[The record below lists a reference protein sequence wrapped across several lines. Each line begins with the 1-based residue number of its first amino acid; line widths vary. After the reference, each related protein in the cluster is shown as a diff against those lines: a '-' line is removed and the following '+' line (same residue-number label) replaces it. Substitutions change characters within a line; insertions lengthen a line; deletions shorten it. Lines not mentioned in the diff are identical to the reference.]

1 MPKLGPG
8 SVRRF
13 IAAAHPDALM
23 VVHRDRLAAIA
34 RTTPAAMAGYAI
46 NIGIAV
52 CAFYRVGPRWELYSW
67 AAVSLALS
75 GYVGLRA
82 LRPRVQQSSLNTP
95 LRSAW
100 KICSFAMLLALPWVA
115 LTTQYAGHVDPITE
129 VILISLAVGMA
140 ASGAMLLAPVPMA
153 AITYVT
159 TLLAP
164 VAFKCLFVLGDR
176 SYLFLGALAVSYWV
190 FLLALIRTK
199 GRVLVERDWAVAE
212 LREAV
217 TALRRS
223 RAETEEVAMTD
234 GLTGLENR
242 RSFFATLEMVA
253 ARIPASPYAVF
264 FLDLDHFKAANDAFG
279 HAFGDKLLHA
289 AAGRIKSAVRPSDV
303 VGRLGGDEFAI
314 IACSVADRDCAEA
327 LARRIRL
334 ALSIPFNV
342 DGTKISIGVSIGIA
356 LSVEGSESGQELLA
370 SADKAMYDAKK
381 SGEGF
386 YFHETDRVIP
396 IRRQRGGI

>member
-1 MPKLGPG
+1 M
-8 SVRRF
+8 
-13 IAAAHPDALM
+13 
-23 VVHRDRLAAIA
+23 
-34 RTTPAAMAGYAI
+34 
-46 NIGIAV
+46 
-52 CAFYRVGPRWELYSW
+52 
-67 AAVSLALS
+67 
-75 GYVGLRA
+75 
-82 LRPRVQQSSLNTP
+82 
-95 LRSAW
+95 
-100 KICSFAMLLALPWVA
+100 
-115 LTTQYAGHVDPITE
+115 TE

-153 AITYVT
+153 AVTYIT

-223 RAETEEVAMTD
+223 RAETEQVAMTD

-242 RSFFATLEMVA
+242 RSFFATLETVA

-264 FLDLDHFKAANDAFG
+264 FLDLDLFKAANDAFG
-279 HAFGDKLLHA
+279 HAFGDKLLRA
-289 AAGRIKSAVRPSDV
+289 AAGHIKSAVRPSDI

-314 IACSVADRDCAEA
+314 IACSVVDRDCAKA

-334 ALSIPFNV
+334 ALSAPFNI

-370 SADKAMYDAKK
+370 NADKAMYDAKK

-386 YFHETDRVIP
+386 YFHETDRVIAV
-396 IRRQRGGI
+396 RRQWARI